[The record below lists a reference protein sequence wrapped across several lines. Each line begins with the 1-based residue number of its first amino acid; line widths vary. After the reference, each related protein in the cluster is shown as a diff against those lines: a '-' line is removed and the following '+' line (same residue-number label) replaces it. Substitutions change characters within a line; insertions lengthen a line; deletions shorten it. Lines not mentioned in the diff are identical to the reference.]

1 MFRGKM
7 FSLYLRLVRLFSL
20 LKGGSVCV
28 CGGGGIGGMIL
39 YKEILSDHCPF
50 AKYEVGGLGVL
61 PQKNFDFNE
70 AKSCNFRKF
79 GTKHSLIKESIDSLF
94 L

>member
-1 MFRGKM
+1 MT
-7 FSLYLRLVRLFSL
+7 
-20 LKGGSVCV
+20 
-28 CGGGGIGGMIL
+28 I
-39 YKEILSDHCPF
+39 
-50 AKYEVGGLGVL
+50 AKYEVG

-79 GTKHSLIKESIDSLF
+79 GTKYSLLKESIDSLF

>member
-1 MFRGKM
+1 MTIANYEWRG
-7 FSLYLRLVRLFSL
+7 VW
-20 LKGGSVCV
+20 
-28 CGGGGIGGMIL
+28 
-39 YKEILSDHCPF
+39 
-50 AKYEVGGLGVL
+50 GVL

-79 GTKHSLIKESIDSLF
+79 ETKHSFLKESIDSLF

>member
-1 MFRGKM
+1 MTIA
-7 FSLYLRLVRLFSL
+7 L
-20 LKGGSVCV
+20 L
-28 CGGGGIGGMIL
+28 
-39 YKEILSDHCPF
+39 LSM
-50 AKYEVGGLGVL
+50 KLGVLGVL

-79 GTKHSLIKESIDSLF
+79 GTKHSLLKESIDSLV